1 MTVPGGKP
9 VMARVGHEP
18 RFPLTTVGPVF
29 VTPEPANTAKL
40 SAVPRSTGASWAL
53 LTLVN
58 TSAAKPSMR
67 PRRHN
72 GPMRVLGRF
81 SFMKS

>member
-1 MTVPGGKP
+1 MTIPGGKP
-9 VMARVGHEP
+9 VVAGVGHEP

-29 VTPEPANTAKL
+29 VTPEPASTAKL
-40 SAVPRSTGASWAL
+40 SAVPRLTGASWAL

-58 TSAAKPSMR
+58 ISAAKPSMR
-67 PRRHN
+67 PRGYN
-72 GPMRVLGRF
+72 GPIRVLGQF